1 MNLWLIGTS
10 SYSHAQQQTQNTLQ
24 QILNKSEQTQKQL
37 LKEKEKIN
45 SNLESIQKEKQ
56 RAILKAQQDKKK
68 THQINNNMVHATEK
82 LQTTETRI
90 QEINSEIT
98 VLKSRIVVL
107 NIQLQTESK
116 NFSKFLPLIERLSLY
131 PSDTLLAAPAP
142 SSHATI
148 GLSIIQN
155 LSKQLEN
162 QAKLLKQHKEEIN
175 HLQNQ
180 LTAQITH
187 LTQLRQ
193 KQEHEQTEL
202 TKALKQARIN
212 QQESSKTVFEI
223 AKNAANAAQKAQS
236 LNDAIR
242 QINLTKLNAQR
253 ALKAEILRAQR
264 AHNLAQM
271 KKAQRESALISSA
284 NNGPGLN
291 AKNTSKANA
300 PVIGPIVSLWGS
312 RTETGPAQGI
322 TYAPQSQATV
332 RSPCSGLIE
341 FAGPFR
347 GYGHMIILNCGKN
360 YRFVLAG
367 MDRLSVAI
375 GQSIQKGIMI
385 GQMPAWSGGTTGHPT
400 LFVQLRR
407 GEKTIN
413 PSPFL

>member
-1 MNLWLIGTS
+1 M
-10 SYSHAQQQTQNTLQ
+10 Q

-45 SNLESIQKEKQ
+45 SNLETIQKEKQ
-56 RAILKAQQDKKK
+56 RAILKARQDKKR
-68 THQINNNMVHATEK
+68 THQINNNMVQTTEK

-90 QEINSEIT
+90 QEINKEIT
-98 VLKSRIVVL
+98 NLKSKIVTL
-107 NIQLQTESK
+107 NIQLQNESK

-131 PSDTLLAAPAP
+131 PSDTLLAAPSP
-142 SSHATI
+142 SSHTTI

-162 QAKLLKQHKEEIN
+162 QAKVLKQHKEEIN
-175 HLQNQ
+175 QLQNQ
-180 LTAQITH
+180 FTIQITN
-187 LTQLRQ
+187 LAQLHK
-193 KQEHEQTEL
+193 KQENEQNQL
-202 TKALKQARIN
+202 TKALKQARIT
-212 QQESSKTVFEI
+212 QQESAKTVFEI
-223 AKNAANAAQKAQS
+223 SQNAANAAQKAQS

-242 QINLTKLNAQR
+242 QINLTKIRAQH
-253 ALKAEILRAQR
+253 ALKAEIIRAQR
-264 AHNLAQM
+264 AHNMARLQ
-271 KKAQRESALISSA
+271 KARKESAMISSA

-291 AKNTSKANA
+291 SRTTSKVNA

-312 RTETGPAQGI
+312 KTETGPAQGI

-347 GYGHMIILNCGKN
+347 GYGHMIILNCGKS

-367 MDRLSVAI
+367 MDSLSVAI

-385 GQMPAWSGGTTGHPT
+385 GQMPAWSGGKTGRPT

-407 GEKTIN
+407 GERAIN